1 MKSEMTLDEYR
12 AMQAARRQPPKPRDE
27 REHQEQAAL
36 FQWAALMEPRL
47 PELRLLFAIPNG
59 GDRHPA
65 VAAKLKAEG
74 VKAGVWDVL
83 LPVAQHGY
91 IGLWIEM
98 KAGTNNLTNEQ
109 AAWGRAMTEQGYLCS
124 TCYSWTAAARRIVTY
139 LGGDIA
145 ECGV

>member
-12 AMQAARRQPPKPRDE
+12 AMQAKQKQPTKPRDD

-36 FQWAALMEPRL
+36 FQWAALMENKL
-47 PELRLLFAIPNG
+47 PELRLLFAVPNG

-74 VKAGVWDVL
+74 VKAGVWDIL
-83 LPVAQHGY
+83 LPVARHGY

-98 KAGTNNLTNEQ
+98 KAGANRLTSEQ
-109 AAWGRAMTEQGYLCS
+109 EAWEHAMISKGYACHV
-124 TCYSWTAAARRIVTY
+124 CYSWMAAARAIVTY
-139 LGGDIA
+139 LGGDPA
-145 ECGV
+145 EYGL